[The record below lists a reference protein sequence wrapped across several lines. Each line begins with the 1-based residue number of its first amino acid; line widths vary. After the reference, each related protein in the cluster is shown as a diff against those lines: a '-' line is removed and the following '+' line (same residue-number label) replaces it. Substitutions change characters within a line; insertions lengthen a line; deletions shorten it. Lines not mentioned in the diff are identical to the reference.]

1 MNKKLYLRRKY
12 YILMVY
18 HLILSTLIRSHL
30 MSPGFMVFQTSNSFV
45 NNSHIQRILFLFIES
60 FVWFFFSFVTCI
72 LFCSYTKT
80 KILTKTVPSVGFKLS
95 VFLFCLLIKI
105 DMPLKFWYENIL
117 FDLQINTTTTC
128 SNFNTFNQMILI

>member
-1 MNKKLYLRRKY
+1 MKKKLYLRRKY

>member
-1 MNKKLYLRRKY
+1 MKNFLYLRRKY